1 MSFTLK
7 ALVVGL
13 AVGVAGVGSAFA
25 AEPVEGDAAVAGF
38 TVAVGSAVAFGSSF
52 GPGATQAAR
61 PPRTPPARP
70 PRKPP
75 SRS

>member
-1 MSFTLK
+1 MSSTLRT
-7 ALVVGL
+7 LVVGR
-13 AVGVAGVGSAFA
+13 AVGLAGVGSAFA
-25 AEPVEGDAAVAGF
+25 AEPVEGDAAVIGVS
-38 TVAVGSAVAFGSSF
+38 VAVGSAPAFGSAF

-70 PRKPP
+70 PRTPP